1 MGSFKFHLALLTII
15 ALSTACNS
23 SKSTTGSTFYED
35 DEVYYTPGETFIT
48 DVSSFKSS
56 MPSTSETNPPPVT
69 ESVPEEDYYTENSGD
84 GSTVNNYYGDVYQDV
99 NGGFN
104 NGWGSRSRLTW
115 SPLFGWSVSYGVGWG
130 YDPFF
135 YDPFFYDPWAFNNG
149 WGFNYGWGFNNGFG
163 YYNGW
168 GNPYWGGYYGYSAWN
183 RPFGGWGGWGNSF
196 VDNGNSNGIIYG
208 HRPSFSTNS
217 VSNSSYGSGTIFT
230 GRNNFLRPA
239 SGYPKPGVG
248 SRKPSSGA
256 VPRDPERST
265 SPSTTKPD
273 RGNQTN
279 RPAEVDP
286 PSNVNQRPNRTEPE
300 RRPSVEPDRS
310 RGNGRTSPERSNPPS
325 RSGGGSIDR
334 GNSGGS
340 SSPSRSGGGSSGG
353 SRSGGGSGGGRRR

>member
-48 DVSSFKSS
+48 DVSNFTSS
-56 MPSTSETNPPPVT
+56 TPSTSQSSPPPV
-69 ESVPEEDYYTENSGD
+69 SDPYPEEDYYTENSGD

-104 NGWGSRSRLTW
+104 TGWGSPRARLAW
-115 SPLFGWSVSYGVGWG
+115 SPLFGWSMSYGVGWG

-149 WGFNYGWGFNNGFG
+149 WGYNYGWGFN
-163 YYNGW
+163 NGW

-183 RPFGGWGGWGNSF
+183 RPYGVWGGWGNSF

-217 VSNSSYGSGTIFT
+217 VSNSSYGSGTIFS
-230 GRNNFLRPA
+230 GRNNFIRPA
-239 SGYPKPGVG
+239 SGNPASTVG
-248 SRKPSSGA
+248 SGKPSSGA

-265 SPSTTKPD
+265 SPSTTKPS
-273 RGNQTN
+273 RGNQTT
-279 RPAEVDP
+279 RPADVDTP
-286 PSNVNQRPNRTEPE
+286 GNVNPRPGRTEPN
-300 RRPSVEPDRS
+300 RNPSVEPE
-310 RGNGRTSPERSNPPS
+310 RGNGRTAPERSSPPS
-325 RSGGGSIDR
+325 RNGGGSIDR

-353 SRSGGGSGGGRRR
+353 SRSGGGSSGGSGGGRRR